1 LNASTPPANPPA
13 PPLQFRA
20 GRLAARELAACEV
33 PLLQALFDANPL
45 YFQAVNGRPPH
56 ADEAQQEFDE
66 LPPPHLPFTRRWFLG
81 LFDADVDADVGSEA
95 DADNKALQGVAVV
108 VQDLCAPGVWHI
120 ALYLLATALHGGG
133 AAADTYRAMEAWMRR
148 GGARWLRLGVVAG
161 NARAERFWQA
171 QGFAEVRRREGVDT
185 GGRVNDLRVLAKP
198 LAGGTLADY
207 LVLVPRDQPDSVLP

>member
-1 LNASTPPANPPA
+1 MPKPTALLQTP
-13 PPLQFRA
+13 
-20 GRLAARELAACEV
+20 RLAARELAAREV

-56 ADEAQQEFDE
+56 PDEAQQEFDE

-81 LFDADVDADVGSEA
+81 LFDADADSE
-95 DADNKALQGVAVV
+95 ALQGVAVV

-120 ALYLLATALHGGG
+120 ALYLVATALHGSG
-133 AAADTYRAMEAWMRR
+133 AAADTYRAMEAWMRH
-148 GGARWLRLGVVAG
+148 GGACWLRLGVVAG

-185 GGRVNDLRVLAKP
+185 GGRVNDLRVLAKA

-207 LVLVPRDQPDSVLP
+207 LALVPRDRPDSALP

>member
-1 LNASTPPANPPA
+1 MNASTPPANPPA

-20 GRLAARELAACEV
+20 GRMAARELAACEV

-66 LPPPHLPFTRRWFLG
+66 RPPPHLPFTRRWLLG
-81 LFDADVDADVGSEA
+81 LFDADVDS
-95 DADNKALQGVAVV
+95 KALQGVAVI

-120 ALYLLATALHGGG
+120 ALYLVATALHGSG
-133 AAADTYRAMEAWMRR
+133 AAAGTYRAMEAWVRR
-148 GGARWLRLGVVAG
+148 GGAHWLRLGVVAG

-171 QGFAEVRRREGVDT
+171 QGFAEVRRRGGIDT